1 MSSRHVIIDICKMI
15 TVRVEMDRLGCIIAF
30 VRTAELGSFAGAGGT
45 LGVHGSAVSKSVARL
60 EDYLSV
66 RLFHRNT
73 RALSLTEEGRIFHAR
88 CAKILDDLE
97 DAEVTMSQ
105 KSRTLQGRLTV
116 SLPVALGRLHLAPA
130 LADFMA
136 EHPALKITTV
146 LSDSKVDLVNEGYDV
161 VVRIGTPADS
171 SLVGRRLAQI
181 QKIVCAAPSYL
192 ASCGTPETLDDLTQH
207 RCVTFARSPSARPS
221 PWRFADPDR
230 LGSSIDVA
238 VGGPL
243 QINNSEA
250 ILDAAVAGVGL
261 VQLHSYL
268 AIPAITSGTLV
279 PVLQDLASTDGPP
292 VYALYPSARQISPKV
307 RAFVDLVAG
316 LLSPVPVWERGQLE
330 PERS

>member
-1 MSSRHVIIDICKMI
+1 
-15 TVRVEMDRLGCIIAF
+15 MDRLGCITAF
-30 VRTAELGSFAGAGGT
+30 VRTAELGSFAAAGGT
-45 LGVHGSAVSKSVARL
+45 LGIHGSAVSKSVARL
-60 EDYLSV
+60 EDYLGV

-88 CAKILDDLE
+88 CVKILDDLE

-105 KSRTLQGRLTV
+105 KCKSLQGRLTV
-116 SLPVALGRLHLAPA
+116 SLPVALGRLHIAPA

-161 VVRIGTPADS
+161 VIRIGKPADS

-192 ASCGTPETLDDLTQH
+192 ASYGRPETLADLTQH

-221 PWRFADPDR
+221 PWRFADP
-230 LGSSIDVA
+230 GQPESSFDLPVE
-238 VGGPL
+238 GPL
-243 QINNSEA
+243 RINNSEA
-250 ILDAAVAGVGL
+250 ILDAAMAGIGL

-268 AIPAITSGTLV
+268 AIPAITSGRLV
-279 PVLQDLASTDGPP
+279 PVLQDFASTDGPP

-307 RAFVDLVAG
+307 RTFIDLVAG
-316 LLSPVPVWERGQLE
+316 LLSPVPIWEREQPD
-330 PERS
+330 PERSEHAAKAEATEDAQ